1 MSWKLKFDEEKRLE
15 RAALKKRA
23 PDANKLSGMCG
34 WSHVGGVMSADITY
48 CIVLLELLAL
58 QYIVIVGSITPKY
71 WFVLFFCS
79 YQIN

>member
-34 WSHVGGVMSADITY
+34 KSGYYLLHCFIGVVSFTIYRDCGENNSQI
-48 CIVLLELLAL
+48 
-58 QYIVIVGSITPKY
+58 
-71 WFVLFFCS
+71 FVCFVFL
-79 YQIN
+79 